1 MKIGSLDFGR
11 YFRIKAGMHPMN
23 YLTRRQFIKLG
34 IASGTLALGLPAA
47 YGLGTDNLS
56 LGKEQDMSRTGDQNK
71 KLEGKINPTK
81 VNELTQL
88 FDKMIKDGLHP
99 GAQLCVY
106 YQGEPVIELA
116 GGLEAPA
123 GRPVTNQ
130 TLYQIRSTTKALAA
144 IAMLILYEKRLFSF
158 EDPVAKHWPK
168 FGSRGKQSITIAQ
181 IMSHSAG
188 IPDGPMIPPDK
199 MGDRSA
205 VAAAVEALEP
215 IWTPGTANGYHA
227 ATFGWVL
234 DELVY
239 RWEGRN
245 ISRFM
250 AEEVIQ
256 PLGLKNIFIGLPPRE
271 FPRMAKMFVEG
282 GVRERQDTRAR
293 FSDFLNTLEGM
304 GLPLAWVGGVATA
317 RDLAHLM
324 NILAYE
330 GTYASRI
337 FFTKQTQEKATRP
350 LNPPDAVDRRLTLP
364 IRWGLGFML
373 GTTPRLY
380 GDRLNPRVVG
390 HAGGSA
396 CIAWAD
402 PDLKL
407 SVAFLTNKMVGMN
420 IAFDRYK
427 DIANKVYECLNI
439 WMN

>member
-1 MKIGSLDFGR
+1 MDPSPSFKDRDLIQPGNQIKITEMKLNSS
-11 YFRIKAGMHPMN
+11 
-23 YLTRRQFIKLG
+23 KL
-34 IASGTLALGLPAA
+34 
-47 YGLGTDNLS
+47 
-56 LGKEQDMSRTGDQNK
+56 
-71 KLEGKINPTK
+71 
-81 VNELTQL
+81 NELTL
-88 FDKMIKDGLHP
+88 SFEKMIKDGLHP

-106 YQGEPVIELA
+106 YQGQPVIELA
-116 GGLEAPA
+116 GGLDSPG

-130 TLYQIRSTTKALAA
+130 TLYQIRSTTKALAT
-144 IAMLILYEKRLFSF
+144 IAMLMLYEKHRFAF
-158 EDPVAKHWPK
+158 EDPVAKYWPE
-168 FGSRGKQSITIAQ
+168 FGARGKQSITIAQ
-181 IMSHSAG
+181 VMSHSAG

-199 MGDRSA
+199 MGDRKA
-205 VAAAVEALEP
+205 IAAAVEALEP

-227 ATFGWVL
+227 ATFGWIL

-250 AEEVIQ
+250 DEEVIK

-293 FSDFLNTLEGM
+293 FSDFLNTPEGM
-304 GLPLAWVGGVATA
+304 SLPLAWVGGVATA
-317 RDLAHLM
+317 GDLAYLM

-330 GTYASRI
+330 GTFSSRT

-350 LNPPDAVDRRLTLP
+350 QNPPEVNDRRLTLP

-373 GTTPRLY
+373 GTTPRIY

-402 PDLKL
+402 PDLRL
-407 SVAFLTNKMVGMN
+407 TVAFLTNKMTGMN
-420 IAFDRYK
+420 IAFDRYRE
-427 DIANKVYECLNI
+427 IGNKVYECLKV
-439 WMN
+439 

>member
-1 MKIGSLDFGR
+1 
-11 YFRIKAGMHPMN
+11 MN
-23 YLTRRQFIKLG
+23 PLTRRQFIKLG
-34 IASGTLALGLPAA
+34 AASGAIALGIPAP
-47 YGLGTDNLS
+47 YCLGTDHLS
-56 LGKEQDMSRTGDQNK
+56 PGIEQDMSQTGDQNK
-71 KLEGKINPTK
+71 RLEGKINPTK
-81 VNELTQL
+81 ANELTQL
-88 FDKMIKDGLHP
+88 FEKMIKDGLHP

-106 YQGEPVIELA
+106 YQGQPVIELA
-116 GGLEAPA
+116 GGLDAPA
-123 GRPVTNQ
+123 GRPVTTQ
-130 TLYQIRSTTKALAA
+130 TLYQIRSTTKALST
-144 IAMLILYEKRLFSF
+144 IAMLMLYEKHRFAF
-158 EDPVAKHWPK
+158 EDPVAKHWPE
-168 FGSRGKQSITIAQ
+168 FGRNGKQSITIAQ

-188 IPDGPMIPPDK
+188 IPDGPMIPPEK
-199 MGDRSA
+199 LGDRKA
-205 VAAAVEALEP
+205 VAAAIEAMEP

-239 RWEGRN
+239 RWERRN
-245 ISRFM
+245 ISRFID
-250 AEEVIQ
+250 EEVTK
-256 PLGLKNIFIGLPPRE
+256 PLGLKNIFIGLPPQE

-293 FSDFLNTLEGM
+293 FSDFLNTPEGM
-304 GLPLAWVGGVATA
+304 SLPLAWVGGVATA
-317 RDLAHLM
+317 GDLAHLM

-337 FFTKQTQEKATRP
+337 FFTKQTQEKATQP
-350 LNPPDAVDRRLTLP
+350 QNPPEVNDRRLTLP
-364 IRWGLGFML
+364 IRWGLGFMV
-373 GTTPRLY
+373 GTTPRIY

-427 DIANKVYECLNI
+427 EIGNKVYECLKI
-439 WMN
+439 

>member
-1 MKIGSLDFGR
+1 MGEI
-11 YFRIKAGMHPMN
+11 
-23 YLTRRQFIKLG
+23 TRRQFMKLG
-34 IASGTLALGLPAA
+34 AATGAIALSIPAT
-47 YGLGTDNLS
+47 YCLGTDHLS
-56 LGKEQDMSRTGDQNK
+56 PVKEQDMSPTGDQNK

-81 VNELTQL
+81 VNELIQL
-88 FDKMIKDGLHP
+88 FQKMINDGLHP

-106 YQGEPVIELA
+106 YQGDLVIDLA
-116 GGLEAPA
+116 GGLVSP
-123 GRPVTNQ
+123 GGQPVTSQ
-130 TLYQIRSTTKALAA
+130 TLYQIRSTTKALST
-144 IAMLILYEKRLFSF
+144 IALLMLYEKHRFAF
-158 EDPVAKHWPK
+158 EDPVAKYWPK
-168 FGSRGKQSITIAQ
+168 FGSKGKQSITIAN

-205 VAAAVEALEP
+205 VAAAVEAMEP

-239 RWEGRN
+239 LWEGRN
-245 ISRFM
+245 ISQFID
-250 AEEVIQ
+250 EEVIK
-256 PLGLKNIFIGLPPRE
+256 PLGLKNIFIGLPPKE

-293 FSDFLNTLEGM
+293 FSDFLNTPEGM

-324 NILAYE
+324 TIPAYE
-330 GTYASRI
+330 GTYGSRI

-350 LNPPDAVDRRLTLP
+350 LNPPDTVDRRLTLP

-373 GTTPRLY
+373 GTTPRIY

-407 SVAFLTNKMVGMN
+407 SVAFLTNKMAGMN
-420 IAFDRYK
+420 TAFDRYRE
-427 DIANKVYECLNI
+427 IGNKVYACFSNLSNI
-439 WMN
+439 SIRD

>member
-1 MKIGSLDFGR
+1 VEIKNIPEGNWTLDDISRRHFLNLGVASAIMTLG
-11 YFRIKAGMHPMN
+11 FPAG
-23 YLTRRQFIKLG
+23 F
-34 IASGTLALGLPAA
+34 
-47 YGLGTDNLS
+47 GLGADHS
-56 LGKEQDMSRTGDQNK
+56 PSKREQEMSQTTNQNEK
-71 KLEGKINPTK
+71 SEGKINPAK
-81 VNELTQL
+81 VSELTRS
-88 FDKMIKDGLHP
+88 FEKMIKDGLHP

-116 GGLEAPA
+116 GGLDSPG
-123 GRPVTNQ
+123 GRPVTDQ
-130 TLYQIRSTTKALAA
+130 TLYQIRSTTKALST
-144 IAMLILYEKRLFSF
+144 IAMLMLYEKHHFSF
-158 EDPVAKHWPK
+158 EDPVSKHWPEFASK
-168 FGSRGKQSITIAQ
+168 GKQSITIAQ

-199 MGDRSA
+199 MGDRKA

-245 ISRFM
+245 ISRFV
-250 AEEVIQ
+250 AEEVIR

-271 FPRMAKMFVEG
+271 FPRMAKMFVQE

-293 FSDFLNTLEGM
+293 FSDFLNTPEGM
-304 GLPLAWVGGVATA
+304 GLPLAWVGGVASA
-317 RDLAHLM
+317 RDLACLM

-330 GTYASRI
+330 GTFSSKT

-350 LNPPDAVDRRLTLP
+350 QNPPEVNDRRLTLP
-364 IRWGLGFML
+364 VRWGLGFML
-373 GTTPRLY
+373 GTTPRIY

-402 PDLKL
+402 PDLRL
-407 SVAFLTNKMVGMN
+407 SVAFLNNKMVGMN
-420 IAFDRYK
+420 IAFDRFRE
-427 DIANKVYECLNI
+427 IGNKVYECLKI
-439 WMN
+439 

>member
-1 MKIGSLDFGR
+1 
-11 YFRIKAGMHPMN
+11 MN
-23 YLTRRQFIKLG
+23 PLTRRQFIKLG
-34 IASGTLALGLPAA
+34 AATGTIALGIPAT
-47 YGLGTDNLS
+47 YCLGTDNLS
-56 LGKEQDMSRTGDQNK
+56 LRKNTEMSQTGNQIKNTEM
-71 KLEGKINPTK
+71 KLNPVK
-81 VNELTQL
+81 LNELTL
-88 FDKMIKDGLHP
+88 SFEKMIKDGLHP

-116 GGLEAPA
+116 GGLDAPA

-130 TLYQIRSTTKALAA
+130 TLYQIRSTTKALST
-144 IAMLILYEKRLFSF
+144 IAMLMLYEKHRFAF
-158 EDPVAKHWPK
+158 EDPVAKYWPK
-168 FGSRGKQSITIAQ
+168 FGTKGKQSITIAQ

-199 MGDRSA
+199 MGDRST

-245 ISRFM
+245 ISRFIG
-250 AEEVIQ
+250 EEVIK
-256 PLGLKNIFIGLPPRE
+256 PLGLKNIFIGLPPQE

-293 FSDFLNTLEGM
+293 FSDSLNTPEGM

-317 RDLAHLM
+317 GDLAHLM
-324 NILAYE
+324 NITAYE
-330 GTYASRI
+330 GTYASRA

-373 GTTPRLY
+373 GTTPRIY

-402 PDLKL
+402 PDLRL

-427 DIANKVYECLNI
+427 EIGNKVYECLKI
-439 WMN
+439 

>member
-1 MKIGSLDFGR
+1 MEKLS
-11 YFRIKAGMHPMN
+11 
-23 YLTRRQFIKLG
+23 RRRFLCLG
-34 IASGTLALGLPAA
+34 AASGLLALEFPARL
-47 YGLGTDNLS
+47 GLGADNSS
-56 LGKEQDMSRTGDQNK
+56 LRREQEMSQTLNQRK
-71 KLEGKINPTK
+71 KFEGKISQSK
-81 VNELTQL
+81 VNELTL
-88 FDKMIKDGLHP
+88 SFEKMIKDGLHP
-99 GAQLCVY
+99 GAQLCVF

-116 GGLEAPA
+116 GGLDSPG
-123 GRPVTNQ
+123 GRPVTDQ
-130 TLYQIRSTTKALAA
+130 TLYQIRSTTKALAT
-144 IAMLILYEKRLFSF
+144 IAMLMLYEKHRFAF
-158 EDPVAKHWPK
+158 EDPVAKYWPE
-168 FGSRGKQSITIAQ
+168 FGAKGKQSITIAQ
-181 IMSHSAG
+181 VMSHSAG

-199 MGDRSA
+199 MGDRKA

-250 AEEVIQ
+250 DEEVIK

-293 FSDFLNTLEGM
+293 FSDFLNTPEGM

-317 RDLAHLM
+317 RDLANLM

-330 GTYASRI
+330 GTFSSRT

-350 LNPPDAVDRRLTLP
+350 LNPPEVNDRRLTLP
-364 IRWGLGFML
+364 VRWGLGFML
-373 GTTPRLY
+373 GTTPRIY

-402 PDLKL
+402 PDLRL
-407 SVAFLTNKMVGMN
+407 SVAFLSNRMTGLS
-420 IAFDRYK
+420 IAFDRYRE
-427 DIANKVYECLNI
+427 IGNKVYECLI
-439 WMN
+439 V